1 MKISAEII
9 ISMIPSIYYQTYC
22 EAQGQGNNVLHI
34 QKARKLQEIFEL
46 LEILEL
52 PSVFFSVKQN
62 IFANN
67 ATVD

>member
-1 MKISAEII
+1 MEISAEII

-22 EAQGQGNNVLHI
+22 EAQGQGNNMLHI

-52 PSVFFSVKQN
+52 PSVFFQ
-62 IFANN
+62 
-67 ATVD
+67 

>member
-22 EAQGQGNNVLHI
+22 EAQGQGNNMLHI

-52 PSVFFSVKQN
+52 PSVFFFSKTKH
-62 IFANN
+62 FRK
-67 ATVD
+67 